1 MNGKDKITKMN
12 NMEIKVGDKVSISN
26 YGIGIVSAI
35 INHDGTDIYYIDLG
49 KPIKFPCKREWIEPI
64 TEE

>member
-1 MNGKDKITKMN
+1 
-12 NMEIKVGDKVSISN
+12 MEIKVGDKVSISN